1 MKRKGMLLFLTLCLL
16 LPLWAEGGTEKAAGK
31 PREFRVA
38 VATLPTTLDS
48 PRLASNTCGRIS
60 FNVFDALIFAD
71 PVDGYKLKPMLA
83 ESWKRIDANTL
94 ELKLRKGVKFH
105 SGDEFTSEDVKFSL
119 ERSLDPKNGFVL
131 ARSALATIDKIETP
145 DPLTVRIITK
155 QPDPLLEFRIS
166 TNVWGAE
173 ILSKRYTSSMSMD
186 DFGFKAVG
194 TGPYRLVE
202 LSPAQVVLERFDGF
216 WGLKP
221 EAERIVFRYIPE
233 PAAMITA
240 IVNKEVDI
248 VTQIPPD
255 QVDVLAK
262 DKNLDVKNVLINNI
276 HVVYYN
282 TSYGPLKDK
291 RIRQAMNLAIDR
303 QLLVDTLWSGRNE
316 VPRGHQYAAYGDLY
330 MNDYPKPEY
339 NPEKA
344 KRLVQ
349 ESGYKGELITY
360 ETRPTYYTNGQPAG
374 EAVVDMWK
382 KVGLNAK
389 IKISE
394 DPSSEQVRNWS
405 NSMRFPDPLGGLW
418 LLWGAES
425 ERQKGRL
432 KTWFDPPALF
442 NELGKQMEKT
452 MDRAARGKINAEMM
466 KIWDDEA
473 PGTVYYYP
481 YETYG
486 MRKGI
491 TWTPY
496 ATLAMSFRAG
506 NFSFGK

>member
-1 MKRKGMLLFLTLCLL
+1 MKRAAIVLL
-16 LPLWAEGGTEKAAGK
+16 LALAAALPLAAEGGTEKGAK
-31 PREFRVA
+31 VKQLRVA
-38 VATLPTTLDS
+38 VATVPSTMDS
-48 PRLASNTCGRIS
+48 PRAASNTTGRIS

-71 PVDGYKLKPMLA
+71 PADGFRLKPMLA
-83 ESWKRIDANTL
+83 ESWKRLDDRTL
-94 ELKLRKGVKFH
+94 ELALRRGVKFH
-105 SGDEFTSEDVKFSL
+105 SGDDFTSEDVKFSL
-119 ERSLDPKNGFVL
+119 ERSLDPKNGFAL
-131 ARSALATIDKIETP
+131 ARSALATIDRIETP
-145 DPLTVRIITK
+145 DPYTVRIVTK

-166 TNVWGAE
+166 SNIWGAE

-194 TGPYRLVE
+194 TGPYKLVE

-216 WGLKP
+216 WGPKP
-221 EAERIVFRYIPE
+221 DADRIVFRYIPE

-240 IVNKEVDI
+240 IVNNEVDI

-255 QVDVLAK
+255 QVDVL
-262 DKNLDVKNVLINNI
+262 KNNKGLEVKHVLINNI

-330 MNDYPKPEY
+330 IKDYPKPEY

-344 KRLVQ
+344 KRLIQ
-349 ESGYKGELITY
+349 EAGYKGEVITY
-360 ETRPTYYTNGQPAG
+360 ETQPAYYTNGQAAA
-374 EAVVDMWK
+374 EAVVDMWN

-389 IKISE
+389 VKIS
-394 DPSSEQVRNWS
+394 DKPSSEQVRNWS
-405 NSMRFPDPLGGLW
+405 NTMRFPDPLGGLW

-425 ERQKGRL
+425 SRQKGND
-432 KTWFDPPALF
+432 KTWFDAPARF
-442 NELGKQMEKT
+442 NELGRQMEKT
-452 MDRAARGKINAEMM
+452 MDPVARGKMNLEMM

-486 MRKGI
+486 IRQGI

-496 ATLAMSFRAG
+496 STLALGFRAG
-506 NFSFGK
+506 NLSFGK